1 MSCKVL
7 DPVPDPSNYCKCR
20 IGYSLACSDFLSC
33 VVTKVEGI
41 RNSSDEPEP
50 SEMPPEL
57 LLLHHS
63 LLIFFSPC
71 PSTSEEERVG
81 SEGKFQLTLTRTQGE
96 MALIFTRRKSSLFS
110 YYIQLGSC
118 WLSSPLRCSDR
129 NVLRC
134 GTSQEGLL
142 SGFRWRQ
149 LPWR

>member
-7 DPVPDPSNYCKCR
+7 GPDRSNHCKYR
-20 IGYSLACSDFLSC
+20 IDYSLACSGFSSC
-33 VVTKVEGI
+33 VVTKVGEI
-41 RNSSDEPEP
+41 RNPSEKPQP

-57 LLLHHS
+57 LLLHHT
-63 LLIFFSPC
+63 LLVFFSPC
-71 PSTSEEERVG
+71 PSTSKEERAA

-96 MALIFTRRKSSLFS
+96 MAFVFARRKSSLFS
-110 YYIQLGSC
+110 YYIRLGSF
-118 WLSSPLRCSDR
+118 WLSNPLRCSDH

-142 SGFRWRQ
+142 SSFWWRQ